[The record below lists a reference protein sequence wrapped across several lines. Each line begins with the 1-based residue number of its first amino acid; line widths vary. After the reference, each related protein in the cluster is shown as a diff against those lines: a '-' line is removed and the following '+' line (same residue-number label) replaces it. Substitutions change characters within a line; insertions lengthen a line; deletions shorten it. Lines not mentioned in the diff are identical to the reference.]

1 MLLNQSRD
9 YARNSVGSFM
19 LGAGCAAVLVLSFAG
34 AGLVLS
40 QGSVDARKQGLN
52 ELRLDRVPRP
62 TLTVDGLA

>member
-1 MLLNQSRD
+1 
-9 YARNSVGSFM
+9 M

-52 ELRLDRVPRP
+52 ELRLDRVPQP